1 MMEKKIYSHR
11 EIDIFN
17 GVIDLMKNGNNL
29 YTIKVSDIA
38 KSADMGKGT
47 IYDYFSSKE
56 EAISKALMYYMDNE
70 MEKSYK
76 RIMKKQSFKEKYY
89 EILFIIKDSHKS
101 NIFIINSILLSAGFN
116 EFYKHLVDEG
126 CNTDYFFED
135 TNNII
140 NHLLKIA
147 KEEGILTGDK
157 DSFYLFMS
165 VRAAISSFS
174 HYIGKKQYY
183 KSESV
188 EKAMEISYEILL
200 KSIK

>member
-1 MMEKKIYSHR
+1 MIEKKTYSQR

-38 KSADMGKGT
+38 KSADIGKGT
-47 IYDYFSSKE
+47 IYDYFDSKE
-56 EAISKALMYYMDNE
+56 EVISKALMYYMDNE
-70 MEKSYK
+70 MEKSYE
-76 RIMKKQSFKEKYY
+76 RIMRKHNFKDKYY
-89 EILFIIKDSHKS
+89 EILFIIKDSYK
-101 NIFIINSILLSAGFN
+101 NNMFIINSILSSAGFN
-116 EFYKHLVDEG
+116 EFYKHLSDEG
-126 CNTDYFFED
+126 CNTNYFFEY

-140 NHLLKIA
+140 NYLLEIA

-157 DSFYLFMS
+157 DEFYLLMS
-165 VRAAISSFS
+165 MRGAISTFS

-183 KSESV
+183 KDINV

-200 KSIK
+200 KIIK